1 MVVMTLLQRM
11 FLLQTTYFP
20 LLMSPLTRNG
30 CAGCGIYLVYG
41 FNYKCTV
48 GPYIPYI
55 VRQQVGE
62 CRMSVQRTEYVGVS
76 G

>member
-11 FLLQTTYFP
+11 FLHPATCLP
-20 LLMSPLTRNG
+20 LFMSPLTRN
-30 CAGCGIYLVYG
+30 GCGIYLVYG

-55 VRQQVGE
+55 VRQQVG
-62 CRMSVQRTEYVGVS
+62 SVGCLCKGLNMLVCQVKIM
-76 G
+76 